1 MEELYIVVDK
11 MRDILGVEYLLDAII
26 KQMSYDELKSCL
38 EYIARTE
45 DIPIEFYV

>member
-26 KQMSYDELKSCL
+26 KQMSYDELKKLFGIYRKNGRYSN
-38 EYIARTE
+38 
-45 DIPIEFYV
+45 

>member
-11 MRDILGVEYLLDAII
+11 MSDILGVEYLLDAII
-26 KQMSYDELKSCL
+26 KLMSYDELKSYL